1 MIHIFSHYVSWRV
14 LALVVV
20 EATVLLIAVQIGIAL
35 QFAESRAA
43 MSTLGGEVPAQ
54 AAAFALGM
62 LAIMTSMG
70 LYQSDQWNNNRS
82 TRARIAGAFLLGFA
96 IVGLI
101 SYLVPSLYPGLV
113 ALGAT
118 TMALACG
125 GSLVVRAA
133 YQKWNSSSAFKSRVL
148 VLGTGARVTTL
159 ADFARRSPNHQ
170 VIGYVSLQPSAR
182 PYVPQ
187 SQVLSLAPG
196 ETLLSVAKKHAIDR
210 IVVALRD
217 RRGGS
222 FPMQQLLECKMNGIE
237 VIEMPSFF
245 EREYRQVMLDSLN
258 PSWMVLGNG
267 FRQGVLRHAVK
278 RLFDV
283 AVSGTLLVLC
293 LPVLLLAALCIFL
306 ESGLPILYRQERV
319 GRDGRVFTLL
329 KLRSMRK
336 DAETAGAAQWAS
348 ADDARA
354 TRVGRFIRM
363 SRIDELPQLFN
374 VLKGEMSLVG
384 PRPERPFFVDQLAKQ
399 VPYYSLRHGVKP
411 GITGWAQVRYAY
423 GASVDGAIEKLQH
436 DLYYVKNHSLFLDSM
451 ILIATVEVVLWGK
464 GAR

>member
-43 MSTLGGEVPAQ
+43 MSALGGEVPAQ

-70 LYQSDQWNNNRS
+70 LYQSDPWNNNQS
-82 TRARIAGAFLLGFA
+82 SRARIAGAFLLGFA

-159 ADFARRSPNHQ
+159 ADYARRSPNHQ

-384 PRPERPFFVDQLAKQ
+384 PRPERPFFVDQLVKQ
-399 VPYYSLRHGVKP
+399 IPYYALRHGAKP
-411 GITGWAQVRYAY
+411 GITGWAQVRYDY

>member
-14 LALVVV
+14 LALAAV
-20 EATVLLIAVQIGIAL
+20 EATILLIAVQIGIAL
-35 QFAESRAA
+35 QFPESRAA
-43 MSTLGGEVPAQ
+43 MSVLQGEVPAQ

-62 LAIMTSMG
+62 LALMTSMG
-70 LYQSDQWNNNRS
+70 LYQSDHWNNNRS
-82 TRARIAGAFLLGFA
+82 AWARIAGAFLLGFA
-96 IVGLI
+96 IVGLT

-125 GSLVVRAA
+125 GTLVVRAA
-133 YQKWNSSSAFKSRVL
+133 YQKWNNSSAFKSRVL

-159 ADFARRSPNHQ
+159 ADYARRSPNHQ
-170 VIGYVSLQPSAR
+170 VVGYVALQPSAR

-196 ETLLSVAKKHAIDR
+196 ETLLSVAKKHAVDR

-222 FPMQQLLECKMNGIE
+222 FPMRELLECKLNGIE
-237 VIEMPSFF
+237 VMEMPTFF
-245 EREYRQVMLDSLN
+245 EREHRQVMLDSLN
-258 PSWMVLGNG
+258 PSWMVLGDG
-267 FRQGVLRHAVK
+267 FRQGAVRTAVK

-283 AVSGTLLVLC
+283 AMSGTLLVLC

-306 ESGLPILYRQERV
+306 ASGLPILYRQERV
-319 GRDGRVFTLL
+319 GRGGRVFAVL

-336 DAETAGAAQWAS
+336 DAEAAGAAQWAS
-348 ADDARA
+348 ADDARI

-363 SRIDELPQLFN
+363 SRIDELPQLLN
-374 VLKGEMSLVG
+374 VLKGDMSLVG

-411 GITGWAQVRYAY
+411 GITGWAQVRHDY
-423 GASVDGAIEKLQH
+423 GASVDGAIEKLQY
-436 DLYYVKNHSLFLDSM
+436 DLYYVKNHSLFLDIM

>member
-14 LALVVV
+14 LALAAV

-43 MSTLGGEVPAQ
+43 MSAFGGDVPAQ

-70 LYQSDQWNNNRS
+70 LYQSDQRNNNRS
-82 TRARIAGAFLLGFA
+82 AWARIAGAFLLGFA

-159 ADFARRSPNHQ
+159 AEYAQRSPNHQ

-182 PYVPQ
+182 PYIPQ

-196 ETLLSVAKKHAIDR
+196 ETLLSVAKKHAVDR

-237 VIEMPSFF
+237 VIELPTFF

-258 PSWMVLGNG
+258 PSWMVLGDG
-267 FRQGVLRHAVK
+267 FRQGVIRNAVK

-306 ESGLPILYRQERV
+306 ESGLPILYRQQRV
-319 GRDGRVFTLL
+319 GRGGRVFAVL

-348 ADDARA
+348 ADDARI

-374 VLKGEMSLVG
+374 VLKGDMSLVG
-384 PRPERPFFVDQLAKQ
+384 PRPERPFFVDQLVKQ
-399 VPYYSLRHGVKP
+399 IPYYALRHGAKP
-411 GITGWAQVRYAY
+411 GITGWAQVRYDY

-436 DLYYVKNHSLFLDSM
+436 DLYYVKNHSLFLDIM

>member
-1 MIHIFSHYVSWRV
+1 V

-319 GRDGRVFTLL
+319 GRDGRIFTLL

>member
-54 AAAFALGM
+54 VAAFALGM

-70 LYQSDQWNNNRS
+70 LYQSDPWSNNRS

-101 SYLVPSLYPGLV
+101 AYLVPSLYPGLV

-118 TMALACG
+118 TMALACA

-159 ADFARRSPNHQ
+159 ADYARRSPNHQ

-196 ETLLSVAKKHAIDR
+196 ETLLSIAKKHAIDR

-267 FRQGVLRHAVK
+267 FRQGVIRNSVK

-283 AVSGTLLVLC
+283 AASGTLLVLC

-319 GRDGRVFTLL
+319 GRSGWVFTLL

-384 PRPERPFFVDQLAKQ
+384 PRPERPFFVDQLVKQ
-399 VPYYSLRHGVKP
+399 IPYYALRHGAKP
-411 GITGWAQVRYAY
+411 GITGWAQVRYDY

-436 DLYYVKNHSLFLDSM
+436 DLYYVKNHSLFLDIM